1 MGMRLPASPCL
12 ASPSMSTH
20 LQSPQ
25 PGRVH
30 ARPAELSC
38 LSFSYAPP
46 APSPSGR
53 TQPAVVPSGSACL
66 CLLGVAACSF
76 SAQLLLNRGF
86 QLELAAR
93 ASAFNYTQVIWANVL
108 GVLCFHEPLTLPTVL
123 GAVLIGAGVLTV
135 SADKRPAA
143 DAAAAAAAAEG
154 GEPRT
159 EAAAEAG
166 AQLKGKGGSGSGG
179 LQSQE
184 EGWALGSASAAPAA
198 ASVQLQPLQAERPHG
213 STADPAL

>member
-1 MGMRLPASPCL
+1 MI
-12 ASPSMSTH
+12 
-20 LQSPQ
+20 
-25 PGRVH
+25 
-30 ARPAELSC
+30 
-38 LSFSYAPP
+38 
-46 APSPSGR
+46 PSGR
-53 TQPAVVPSGSACL
+53 ACL

-143 DAAAAAAAAEG
+143 DAAAAAASAAEG
-154 GEPRT
+154 GELST

-166 AQLKGKGGSGSGG
+166 AQLKAKGGSGR

-184 EGWALGSASAAPAA
+184 EGWALGRGKAA
-198 ASVQLQPLQAERPHG
+198 ASVQLQPLQERPH
-213 STADPAL
+213 SSSADPAL